1 MRVVPLASNDS
12 VHVRDT
18 EILATDPPQHYRE
31 KLARIALDEMYHFV
45 AILDASGTLLE
56 VNRAALEGAGLTL
69 ADVEGKPFWQCF
81 WWAVSP
87 KIQDTLRSSIAR
99 VAQGEFIRYDVEIYG
114 RAGGTATII
123 IDFSLI
129 PVKDKTGNVVFIIPE
144 GRDITEKKAYELE
157 IAKKNED
164 LQSLLERIRELDE
177 IKSQFFANVSHELR
191 TPLALII
198 GPAQRLLQSDAEMS
212 PEIQR
217 DTAKVIVR
225 NARMLLKHVNDLLD
239 ISKLEAHK
247 LKIDLQETD
256 VTELVRFIASHFDIL
271 AVERSVNFLLETGP
285 SYIAAIDPEK
295 LQRVVMN
302 LLSNA
307 FKFVPAGGTVRC
319 SMQTAAKELVL
330 SVEDSGPGIKQEMR
344 KVIFER
350 FSQGEGGTNRQ
361 FAGTGLGLAIVYEFV
376 TMHKGTIEVGDS
388 NLGGALFTIRLPVT
402 NADASAVRPVLP
414 TPAFDPDTMECL
426 IEELRLPAMLAPAPE
441 TDNHINLNREIVLVV
456 EDNREMNKFITQSLT
471 AEYEVISA
479 FDGQEGLQKALHFHP
494 ALIVSDIIMPGV
506 SGVQMIAE
514 LRKHPEMLQTPIL
527 LLSAKE
533 DEELKLQLLEKSAQ
547 DFISKPFNEREL
559 QVRIRNLISMRKS
572 AEELRQNE
580 KRLNEQSAWLEQQVQ
595 ERTMALK
602 ELNLSLTLSN
612 EDLQQFAHVT
622 SHDLKEP
629 IRKIKM
635 YSSRIQDEYQHLLP
649 EKGNVFLNKIQS
661 ASNRVFSMIEG
672 ILSYSTLASADDPAV
687 MVDLNDVLKNIESDL
702 EVLIEEKNAT
712 LLIEQLPHV
721 NGVPVL
727 LYQLFYNLVN
737 NALKFSKIIEPPVI
751 IIQYSSVKLDG
762 SNFAKISLADNGIG
776 FDQEQSEKIFI
787 TFTRLNSKDQYEGTG
802 LGLTLCKKIVQRHGG
817 FISANGVENKGAE
830 FIVLLPLS

>member
-1 MRVVPLASNDS
+1 
-12 VHVRDT
+12 
-18 EILATDPPQHYRE
+18 
-31 KLARIALDEMYHFV
+31 
-45 AILDASGTLLE
+45 
-56 VNRAALEGAGLTL
+56 
-69 ADVEGKPFWQCF
+69 
-81 WWAVSP
+81 
-87 KIQDTLRSSIAR
+87 
-99 VAQGEFIRYDVEIYG
+99 
-114 RAGGTATII
+114 
-123 IDFSLI
+123 
-129 PVKDKTGNVVFIIPE
+129 
-144 GRDITEKKAYELE
+144 
-157 IAKKNED
+157 
-164 LQSLLERIRELDE
+164 
-177 IKSQFFANVSHELR
+177 
-191 TPLALII
+191 
-198 GPAQRLLQSDAEMS
+198 
-212 PEIQR
+212 
-217 DTAKVIVR
+217 
-225 NARMLLKHVNDLLD
+225 
-239 ISKLEAHK
+239 
-247 LKIDLQETD
+247 
-256 VTELVRFIASHFDIL
+256 
-271 AVERSVNFLLETGP
+271 
-285 SYIAAIDPEK
+285 
-295 LQRVVMN
+295 
-302 LLSNA
+302 
-307 FKFVPAGGTVRC
+307 
-319 SMQTAAKELVL
+319 
-330 SVEDSGPGIKQEMR
+330 
-344 KVIFER
+344 
-350 FSQGEGGTNRQ
+350 
-361 FAGTGLGLAIVYEFV
+361 
-376 TMHKGTIEVGDS
+376 
-388 NLGGALFTIRLPVT
+388 
-402 NADASAVRPVLP
+402 
-414 TPAFDPDTMECL
+414 
-426 IEELRLPAMLAPAPE
+426 
-441 TDNHINLNREIVLVV
+441 
-456 EDNREMNKFITQSLT
+456 
-471 AEYEVISA
+471 
-479 FDGQEGLQKALHFHP
+479 
-494 ALIVSDIIMPGV
+494 
-506 SGVQMIAE
+506 
-514 LRKHPEMLQTPIL
+514 
-527 LLSAKE
+527 
-533 DEELKLQLLEKSAQ
+533 
-547 DFISKPFNEREL
+547 
-559 QVRIRNLISMRKS
+559 MRKS